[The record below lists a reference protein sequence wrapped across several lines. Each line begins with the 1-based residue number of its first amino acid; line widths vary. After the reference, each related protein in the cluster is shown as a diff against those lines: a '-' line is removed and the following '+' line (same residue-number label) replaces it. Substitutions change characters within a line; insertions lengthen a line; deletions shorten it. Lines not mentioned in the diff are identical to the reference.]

1 MWTPQDFAELGT
13 RAAIDKTLE
22 RLVAAGEIRRVAR
35 GLYDRPRHNMFT
47 DQLTVPDYRAVIRAV
62 ARRNQARVV
71 LDGMTA
77 ANDLGL
83 TNCIPVRV
91 HVLVDARI
99 KPIRLGR
106 WRSASRVR
114 PRAGSTGRTARHAGR
129 AGALLATDVLGNPEQ
144 CDRVERQIGH
154 MLAAPCHGPL
164 IRDDLRAGLSALPIW
179 MQEFLRDLVGPQ
191 VRHAS
196 CALTPLGPQH
206 SHGPSEVHNHAQR
219 DREES
224 SIKRVDHDA

>member
-1 MWTPQDFAELGT
+1 MLYNSAVPNSRHSSHSELRRLVLGRVLADPDTVWTPQDFAELGT

-83 TNCIPVRV
+83 T
-91 HVLVDARI
+91 
-99 KPIRLGR
+99 
-106 WRSASRVR
+106 
-114 PRAGSTGRTARHAGR
+114 
-129 AGALLATDVLGNPEQ
+129 
-144 CDRVERQIGH
+144 
-154 MLAAPCHGPL
+154 
-164 IRDDLRAGLSALPIW
+164 
-179 MQEFLRDLVGPQ
+179 
-191 VRHAS
+191 
-196 CALTPLGPQH
+196 
-206 SHGPSEVHNHAQR
+206 
-219 DREES
+219 
-224 SIKRVDHDA
+224 